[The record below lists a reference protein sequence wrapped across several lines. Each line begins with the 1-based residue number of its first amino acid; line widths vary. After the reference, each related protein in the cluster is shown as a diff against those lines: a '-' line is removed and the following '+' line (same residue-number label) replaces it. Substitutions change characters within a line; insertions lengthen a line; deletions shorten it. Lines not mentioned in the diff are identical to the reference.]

1 MSNIAVQARDAIAV
15 QALRREIYAKP
26 AVSRADLSMLLRTGG
41 DSPAEYAR
49 LLADVAT
56 DLLVNQAEPPKYVD
70 QAAAD
75 WLIAEIGA
83 SKVAY
88 GPEIHMLTEVLR
100 LAVSVPASLADF
112 CVAEIERAIV
122 EGREGHPA
130 GEVALEDTQAL
141 RIVVFAAVDG
151 SSLYVS
157 RADAEALFRIAH
169 ATKGASNA
177 PEFDGFF
184 AKAIGD
190 YLMGIAFRWTPSRAE
205 ELEKDKWLDSR
216 PDNLS
221 QFLAAAFGG
230 RASGRSRLETV
241 DDADEQR
248 LREENAADAREMAK
262 AAEID
267 GGETD
272 WLMAHL
278 SRPGALT
285 SAERAL
291 LTFLRQEAP
300 SLPER
305 LAALA

>member
-1 MSNIAVQARDAIAV
+1 MSNIAVQTRDPIAV

-26 AVSRADLSMLLRTGG
+26 AVSRADLSTLLRTGG

-56 DLLVNQAEPPKYVD
+56 DLLVNQADPAKYVD
-70 QAAAD
+70 QTAAD

-88 GPEIHMLTEVLR
+88 GPEIHMLTEVIR

-112 CVAEIERAIV
+112 CIAEIEKAIG

-130 GEVALEDTQAL
+130 GEVAVEDIQAL
-141 RIVVFAAVDG
+141 CAVVFAAVDG
-151 SSLYVS
+151 SSLHVS

-169 ATKGASNA
+169 ATKNAANA

-184 AKAIGD
+184 AKAIGN

-205 ELEKDKWLDSR
+205 ELEKEKWLHGQPPNFSK
-216 PDNLS
+216 
-221 QFLAAAFGG
+221 FFAAAFGG
-230 RASGRSRLETV
+230 RASGDSRLETV
-241 DDADEQR
+241 DDADELR
-248 LREENAADAREMAK
+248 LREENAADAREMAT
-262 AAEID
+262 AVEID

-272 WLMAHL
+272 WLMTHL
-278 SRPGALT
+278 SRPGSLT

>member
-1 MSNIAVQARDAIAV
+1 MINTAVQARDSIAI

-26 AVSRADLSMLLRTGG
+26 AVSRADLSMLLRAGG

-56 DLLVNQAEPPKYVD
+56 DLLVNQADPPKYVD
-70 QAAAD
+70 QTAAD

-88 GPEIHMLTEVLR
+88 GPEIHMLTEVIR
-100 LAVSVPASLADF
+100 LAVSVPSSLADF
-112 CVAEIERAIV
+112 CVAEIEKAIV
-122 EGREGHPA
+122 EGREGHPV
-130 GEVALEDTQAL
+130 GEVAVEDTQAL
-141 RIVVFAAVDG
+141 RVAIFAAVDG
-151 SSLYVS
+151 SSLHVL
-157 RADAEALFRIAH
+157 RADAESLFRIAH
-169 ATKGASNA
+169 ATKNAANA

-184 AKAIGD
+184 ARAVGN
-190 YLMGIAFRWTPSRAE
+190 YLMGIAFRWTPSPAE
-205 ELEKDKWLDSR
+205 ELEKDKWLDGQ
-216 PDNLS
+216 PVNFS
-221 QFLAAAFGG
+221 QFLAAAFCG
-230 RASGRSRLETV
+230 RPSGALRLETV

-248 LREENAADAREMAK
+248 LREENAADAREMAT
-262 AAEID
+262 ALQID

-272 WLMAHL
+272 WLLAHL
-278 SRPGALT
+278 SRPVALT